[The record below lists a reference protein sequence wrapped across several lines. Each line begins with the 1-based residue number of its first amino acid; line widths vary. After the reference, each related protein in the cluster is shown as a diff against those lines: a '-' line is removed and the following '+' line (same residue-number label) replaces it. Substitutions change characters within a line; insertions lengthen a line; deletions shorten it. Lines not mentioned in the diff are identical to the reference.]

1 MKKKSINELRLDK
14 NVISKFS
21 AKMIK
26 GGGDTYTNAG
36 SPMTSCNGKCGPVQ
50 THNTASPNGCVESRD
65 LPCQIPPFI
74 QATDFPCIEI

>member
-26 GGGDTYTNAG
+26 GGGGDTYTCAD

-50 THNTASPNGCVESRD
+50 THATAAAQTCVESVD
-65 LPCQIPPFI
+65 IGCDTPPFI
-74 QATDFPCIEI
+74 N